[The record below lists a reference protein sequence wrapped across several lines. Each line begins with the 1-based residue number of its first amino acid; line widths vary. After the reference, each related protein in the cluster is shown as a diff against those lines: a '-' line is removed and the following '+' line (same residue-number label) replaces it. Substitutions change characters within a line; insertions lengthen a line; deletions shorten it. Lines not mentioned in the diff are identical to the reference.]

1 MVPIYLH
8 GPLNRT
14 DSLEGCK
21 LFRSSWLH
29 LYGAYS
35 LFSVKDRQRA
45 LMNGTVYL
53 MKSQFLRRGVFAIC
67 SHFFGAN
74 SIANNASKKK
84 KQHGFCLQTQ
94 IPIRTPA
101 RVCSTCG
108 HPGGH
113 ILAGFSLADDPLHVS
128 QTKMIDNW
136 GRQLSPDCGKWN
148 QRAVRGR

>member
-1 MVPIYLH
+1 MVPIHLH
-8 GPLNRT
+8 GPLNGT

-21 LFRSSWLH
+21 LFRSSGLH

-74 SIANNASKKK
+74 SLANNVSEKK
-84 KQHGFCLQTQ
+84 HVFCLQTRIQ
-94 IPIRTPA
+94 SEHPHEHAARGSLILTGFRPA
-101 RVCSTCG
+101 D
-108 HPGGH
+108 
-113 ILAGFSLADDPLHVS
+113 APLRVS
-128 QTKMIDNW
+128 QTKMTTGGVEAEGNRVRTAASRI
-136 GRQLSPDCGKWN
+136 
-148 QRAVRGR
+148 RGRR